1 MRPLAL
7 ALTAVTAVA
16 CGADPGDAGDG
27 DAGAVDAGG
36 DAGAPGGPT
45 RYPADVIRSPVTEA
59 VAARLRAIATG
70 GDSPRAD
77 VFLKAGASGTVSTHL
92 LYCLAGPAHRPQY
105 TIDLDGRDHLLPT
118 LAHFRAGRIGTTTPF
133 DRATLAAEIG
143 RTARWVLTGA
153 PSPLEQELA
162 AATPRFA
169 FVNYGTNDMG
179 AAASYGAALVPF
191 WDAMNELLDRLE
203 AEGVVTIVTGLN
215 PRSDRADAAR
225 WVPTWDAVTRAL
237 AEARQ
242 LPYISLYVAAAPL
255 PELGLVAD
263 GLHGNVFSDGT
274 AEPCVFDAAGLA
286 FNYNVRNLASL
297 ETLHDVRR
305 VVLDGA
311 AAPDVAPLPPV
322 AGAGT
327 AADPF
332 VIDRLPF
339 THTFTTTGGERM
351 RDGYP
356 DCDAGQDERG
366 PEITYRLDLPAA
378 APVRAVV
385 LDRAG
390 VDVDLHVLTG
400 GVCAERSDRLVDR
413 ALAAGAHQLVVDT
426 FTSAGVEQAG
436 AYTLVVLPCE
446 PGDPDCAP

>member
-1 MRPLAL
+1 MRRLAL
-7 ALTAVTAVA
+7 ALTAVTAAA
-16 CGADPGDAGDG
+16 CGAAPGDGDG
-27 DAGAVDAGG
+27 DAGAVDAG
-36 DAGAPGGPT
+36 DAASAPAGPT
-45 RYPADVIRSPVTEA
+45 RYPADVIRSPVTDA
-59 VAARLRAIATG
+59 VAARLREIATG
-70 GDSPRAD
+70 GDGARGD

-92 LYCLAGPAHRPQY
+92 LYCLAGSAHQPQY
-105 TIDLDGRDHLLPT
+105 TLDLDGRDHLLAT
-118 LAHFRAGRIGTTTPF
+118 LEHFRAGRIGATTPF
-133 DRATLAAEIG
+133 DRATLAAEVG
-143 RTARWVLTGA
+143 RTARWVLTGD

-215 PRSDRADAAR
+215 PRRDRADAAR

-255 PELGLVAD
+255 PDLGLVAD
-263 GLHGNVFSDGT
+263 GLHGNVYIDGT

-297 ETLHDVRR
+297 EALHAVRGI
-305 VVLDGA
+305 VLDGT
-311 AAPDVAPLPPV
+311 AAPDAAPLPPV

-339 THTFTTTGGERM
+339 THTFTTTDGERL

-356 DCDAGQDERG
+356 DCDTGQDERG

-378 APVRAVV
+378 TPVRAVV

-390 VDVDLHVLTG
+390 VDVDLHVLTD

-413 ALAAGAHQLVVDT
+413 TLAAGAHQLVVDT
-426 FTSAGVEQAG
+426 FTSAGVDQAG
-436 AYTLVVLPCE
+436 AYTLVVLPCD
-446 PGDPDCAP
+446 PGDPACAP